1 MQKGSL
7 YRLCVGVLFLALYAA
22 SAWLGSLNAG
32 PVVNP
37 DMLVPCMDGKPP
49 VDWICSL
56 NVFPG
61 LKAEDFHY
69 WRATFRP
76 GN

>member
-1 MQKGSL
+1 MNKGSL
-7 YRLCVGVLFLALYAA
+7 YRLGVGVLFIALYAA

-49 VDWICSL
+49 VDWIC
-56 NVFPG
+56 G
-61 LKAEDFHY
+61 KDAA
-69 WRATFRP
+69 R
-76 GN
+76 

>member
-49 VDWICSL
+49 VDWICSH
-56 NVFPG
+56 
-61 LKAEDFHY
+61 D
-69 WRATFRP
+69 
-76 GN
+76 